1 MKTQAIGFFALLA
14 AIAPAAPVRG
24 QDAAPQNSSLKIHQ
38 TVTPF
43 YPTRLYMEGVVYGQV
58 RIAIQ
63 VDASGRL
70 TDTLV
75 AAYTNQEL
83 VQPTLDAVAKW
94 SFEPAVVNGEARS
107 TASGLVFEYRPDGPV
122 VVQRAG
128 GPGGDAL
135 LEEADGRPSARFQ
148 YEVRELRDLDRIP
161 TPVHVVKPV
170 LAARAGD
177 ATGLGSVTVDF
188 YIDETGRVRMP
199 SVARSED
206 NALAWAA
213 VQAVSR
219 WTFAPPTVDGVP
231 VTVHATQEF
240 VFKH

>member
-1 MKTQAIGFFALLA
+1 MKTQAIRFFALLA
-14 AIAPAAPVRG
+14 AMAPAAPVHG
-24 QDAAPQNSSLKIHQ
+24 QDATPQNSALKIHQ
-38 TVTPF
+38 NVAPF
-43 YPTRLYMEGVVYGQV
+43 YPSRLYMEGVVYGQV

-75 AAYTNQEL
+75 AAYTNSAL
-83 VQPTLDAVAKW
+83 VKPTLDAVSQW
-94 SFEPAVVNGEARS
+94 TFDPAIVNGEARS
-107 TASGLVFEYRPDGPV
+107 TASGLVFDFRPDGPV

-135 LEEADGRPSARFQ
+135 LDEADGRPSARFQ

-177 ATGLGSVTVDF
+177 ATGPGSVTVDF

-213 VQAVSR
+213 VRAVSQ
-219 WTFAPPTVDGVP
+219 WTFAPPTVSGVP